1 MCAVSMLS
9 LTTQWIDRK
18 FELQNA
24 ILHAQECSGSHTGGA
39 ISVAFK
45 SMFETWKIPK
55 ENVHV
60 ILRENAHYLAKA
72 MEECGIPSLPCMART
87 LQLAVNNGV
96 LSQRSV
102 SDTIAIGRKIVGHF
116 KHLQLANSRLKTIQ
130 TELGMQPKMLQ
141 QDVSTRW
148 NSTFYMLQ
156 SLLEQ
161 KRAFGAYA
169 SDFELPATLT
179 PNQWGLI
186 EKIITLL
193 APFKKLT
200 KEICQSEALASN
212 VIPSVN
218 ALKRLLTKSTH
229 TDFGVKTS
237 KSALFDAVNN
247 RFIEIYTESMHCVAT
262 IVDPRYKDRYFDAD
276 VKSLALKMLQA
287 QMELASNEMQMSES
301 QIDGPRQKR
310 AKKNVERN
318 S

>member
-1 MCAVSMLS
+1 M
-9 LTTQWIDRK
+9 
-18 FELQNA
+18 
-24 ILHAQECSGSHTGGA
+24 
-39 ISVAFK
+39 
-45 SMFETWKIPK
+45 
-55 ENVHV
+55 
-60 ILRENAHYLAKA
+60 AH
-72 MEECGIPSLPCMART
+72 T
-87 LQLAVNNGV
+87 LQLAVNNGI

-102 SDTIAIGRKIVGHF
+102 SDTIAISRKIIGHF
-116 KHLQLANSRLKTIQ
+116 KQSQLANLRLKTIQ

-161 KRAFGAYA
+161 KRALGAYA

-186 EKIITLL
+186 ENIITLL
-193 APFKKLT
+193 APFEQLT

-218 ALKRLLTKSTH
+218 ALKRLWTKSAH

-237 KSALFDAVNN
+237 KRALLEAVNN
-247 RFIEIYTESMHCVAT
+247 YFIEIYTDPMYCVAT
-262 IVDPRYKDRYFDAD
+262 IVDPRQKDHYFDAD

-287 QMELASNEMQMSES
+287 QLELASNEMQMSES
-301 QIDGPRQKR
+301 LIGLSTTEKGQDK
-310 AKKNVERN
+310 
-318 S
+318 